1 MLHSRR
7 IISAMARITDRML
20 ATERRIALV
29 LSGVFATRMLGLFM
43 VLPVFSIYAKTLT
56 GYTPALAGWA
66 FGLYG
71 LTQSV
76 LQIPLGRLSDRIGRR
91 PVILGGLVLFA
102 VGSVIAAVSDHI
114 YGVMLGRAIQ
124 GMGAIAGAVM
134 ALAADMTR
142 EEHRLKVMAMIG
154 GSIGISFALAIVL
167 GPVLKGWIGVPGIF
181 MLTAGLASGAL
192 ILVQVFIPR
201 APIAHFHH
209 DTEVDWNWLGR
220 VMGDGQLLRLNIG
233 VLLLHCVVTATF
245 FSLPLIMAEQH
256 HFAANH
262 HWQIY
267 LPALLVAIL
276 VVLPFIFLGERRRL
290 LKQVFIAAV
299 LTLTLA
305 SFGLWEFAQGWWGAL
320 VLFVFVFFIGFNL
333 LEASLPSLVA
343 KFAPAAHRGT
353 AMGAF
358 STFQFLGAFLGAI
371 IAGYVSG
378 HFNLE
383 AVFAVNGALMLV
395 WLGLVLTMRQ
405 PPYLSSQLLRVG
417 PMPDK
422 QALELAQRLLAIAG
436 VAEAVVMSHE
446 GVAYLKV
453 DQKALDKEALYAYS
467 LAPVEQ
473 ETST

>member
-1 MLHSRR
+1 
-7 IISAMARITDRML
+7 MARISDRML
-20 ATERRIALV
+20 ATERRTALV
-29 LSGVFATRMLGLFM
+29 LAGVFASRMLGLFM
-43 VLPVFSIYAKTLT
+43 VLPVFSLYAKTLS

-71 LTQSV
+71 LTQSI

-114 YGVMLGRAIQ
+114 YGVMLGRAMQ

-154 GSIGISFALAIVL
+154 GSIGLSFALAIVM
-167 GPVLKGWIGVPGIF
+167 GPILKGWIGVSGIF
-181 MLTAGLASGAL
+181 MLTAGLAVGAL
-192 ILVQVFIPR
+192 VLVQVFIPH
-201 APIAHFHH
+201 APIARFHR
-209 DTEVDWNWLGR
+209 DTEVEWAWLSH
-220 VMGDGQLLRLNIG
+220 VLGDGQLLRLNLG

-256 HFAANH
+256 HFASNR

-267 LPALLVAIL
+267 LPALLVSIA
-276 VVLPFIFLGERRRL
+276 VVIPFIFLGERRRL

-299 LTLTLA
+299 VTLTLA
-305 SFGLWEFAQGWWGAL
+305 SFGLWEFAQLWWGGL
-320 VLFVFVFFIGFNL
+320 IVCVFVFFIGFNL

-343 KFAPAAHRGT
+343 KYAPAAHRGT

-371 IAGYVSG
+371 CAGYVSG
-378 HFNLE
+378 HFSLE
-383 AVFAVNGALMLV
+383 AVFAVNGVLMLI
-395 WLGLVLTMRQ
+395 WFGLALGMRQ
-405 PPYLSSQLLRVG
+405 PPYLSSQLLKVG
-417 PMPDK
+417 TMPDEK
-422 QALELAQRLLAIAG
+422 ARQLAQTLLAITG
-436 VAEAVVMSHE
+436 VSEAVVMAQE

-453 DQKALDKEALYAYS
+453 DQKALDKDALYAYS